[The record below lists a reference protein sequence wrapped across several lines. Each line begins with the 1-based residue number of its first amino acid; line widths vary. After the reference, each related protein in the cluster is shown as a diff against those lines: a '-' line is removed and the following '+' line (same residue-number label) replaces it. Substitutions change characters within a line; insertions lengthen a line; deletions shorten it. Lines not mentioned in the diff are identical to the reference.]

1 MRKAFFAFYALI
13 VLVGIGSLIGFW
25 YESKGRAY
33 ELQNTWH
40 FYNQMQLYE
49 KSLLSL
55 SKTCLQKYGI
65 EQCSFLQFSLGIYQA
80 KIELKEIE
88 EKVVQVDILLEFLHP
103 LSGMLL
109 RSNYRGF
116 LENL

>member
-1 MRKAFFAFYALI
+1 MRRAFFAFYALI
-13 VLVGIGSLIGFW
+13 ATVGIGSLIAFW
-25 YESKGRAY
+25 YESKGKVI
-33 ELQNTWH
+33 EGKNTWH
-40 FYNQMQLYE
+40 FYHQMQLYE

-65 EQCSFLQFSLGIYQA
+65 EKCSFLQFDLKEYKA
-80 KIELKEIE
+80 KIEMRELKNQS
-88 EKVVQVDILLEFLHP
+88 VQVDILIEFIHP